1 MAQSAVRV
9 ANRGGLTLLLLM
21 LGVLA
26 NHHDATLELDDLA
39 LFTNWFYRGPDF
51 HLFFL
56 PIFSSSRA
64 T

>member
-26 NHHDATLELDDLA
+26 NHHDATLALDDLA
-39 LFTNWFYRGPDF
+39 LFTNFPTAPRTSRSGTSRSQR
-51 HLFFL
+51 L
-56 PIFSSSRA
+56 PLR
-64 T
+64 